1 MLFVF
6 YGIMVLCVIFFSVKC
21 AYYLDLIEAKTNL
34 SGVFLS
40 GVILA
45 GITSLPEL
53 VTSISAISFFN
64 SPELVFGNILG
75 SNIFNLS
82 ILASLIIVFFK
93 EFLTNKVKLDHK
105 KTLYL
110 IIVIYSLV
118 FIKMQFEINFTIMN
132 IDVISILIFLFYII
146 SLKFISVNDDDDE
159 DDSLAQSTED
169 VKSLLI
175 KFIFFSMG
183 LVISSVIIT
192 FLTDEI
198 AKVTNIG
205 ETLAGALFLGV
216 VTSIPELA
224 TSITLCKLGNFN
236 GVFGNIIGSNI
247 FNYIIISIGDVLYN
261 SGSIY
266 VVNNQSYKLV
276 VFGFVATVL
285 ALIILKSKVKDENQT
300 DVSLTSKV
308 TYILSALF
316 ILASYGL
323 FIFL

>member
-93 EFLTNKVKLDHK
+93 EFLTNKVKLDHQK
-105 KTLYL
+105 RLDL
-110 IIVIYSLV
+110 ILCIYSLV

-132 IDVISILIFLFYII
+132 IDVISILIFLFYTI
-146 SLKFISVNDDDDE
+146 SLKFISVNDE
-159 DDSLAQSTED
+159 DDVDDKVAQSTED

-198 AKVTNIG
+198 AKVTNMG
-205 ETLAGALFLGV
+205 ETLAGALLLGV

>member
-6 YGIMVLCVIFFSVKC
+6 YGIMVVCVIFFSVKC

-118 FIKMQFEINFTIMN
+118 FVKMQFEINFTIMN

-146 SLKFISVNDDDDE
+146 SLKFISVNDEDDV

-198 AKVTNIG
+198 AKVTNMG
-205 ETLAGALFLGV
+205 ETLAGALLLGV

>member
-118 FIKMQFEINFTIMN
+118 FVKMQFEINFTIMN
-132 IDVISILIFLFYII
+132 IDVISILIFLLYII

-198 AKVTNIG
+198 AKVTNMG
-205 ETLAGALFLGV
+205 ETLAGALLLGV

-285 ALIILKSKVKDENQT
+285 TLIILKSKVKDENQT